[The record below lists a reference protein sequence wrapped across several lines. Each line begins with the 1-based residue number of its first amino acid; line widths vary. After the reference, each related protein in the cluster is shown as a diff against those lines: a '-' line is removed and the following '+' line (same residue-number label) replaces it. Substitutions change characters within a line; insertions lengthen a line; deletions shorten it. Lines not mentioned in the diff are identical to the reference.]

1 MFNPSNSNKPN
12 KQELKMTFAQDQIK
26 GDFQP
31 EHHSLTSVALVS
43 VTMVSCALALLGLV
57 A

>member
-1 MFNPSNSNKPN
+1 MFNLSNSNKPN